1 MKRCDICW
9 KETDELVQLM
19 DSYKTTQIKDVCDP
33 CRKILDEHKSKLQ
46 TVTAKVLSCWLVEFI
61 ESLQKKLTAGAK

>member
-9 KETDELVQLM
+9 KETDELVVLM
-19 DSYKTTQIKDVCDP
+19 KSYQTTNIKEVCDP

-46 TVTAKVLSCWLVEFI
+46 TVTAKVLTCWLGEFI
-61 ESLQKKLTAGAK
+61 QTLHQKYTGDKK

>member
-9 KETDELVQLM
+9 KETDELVELM
-19 DSYKTTQIKDVCDP
+19 NSYKTTNIKEVCNP

-46 TVTAKVLSCWLVEFI
+46 TVTAMVLTTWLVEFI
-61 ESLQKKLTAGAK
+61 QNMHVRLTRGMK